1 MDGLLLGQ
9 RITAASEFPMAD
21 MEILCMGDLHRHSTL
36 YAHYVFKAFDVN
48 SNGAISFRVS
58 HNRCPLNVNG

>member
-1 MDGLLLGQ
+1 MFSD
-9 RITAASEFPMAD
+9 
-21 MEILCMGDLHRHSTL
+21 STL

-58 HNRCPLNVNG
+58 FFTIVVLIYGMKLIETDFLGDYRTCW